1 MYYGKKTKKQNNM
14 NSWITNWKKIKI
26 KVKKIFKKQPT
37 DQHET
42 DWKSCPQC
50 KKISYLPDLIANSY
64 ICECSFHFD
73 FPAKKRLDSLFDSD
87 YETIETTNDID
98 PDPLKFKVGESKYI
112 DKIKKY
118 QKVTGQ
124 KSALLCAS
132 GRISNLRAV
141 VTCFN
146 PLFGGGRL
154 GTVENENFLAAADYA
169 IREKVDLW
177 VVIFQSSGIDVHT
190 GVTGL
195 AGMTKTIIAMNE
207 IKKAGIPTFAIAARA
222 VTGGTLASCYYQH
235 DFLII
240 ESKCV
245 SNILFSG
252 RRVTENI
259 LKSSDQIPEDFGA
272 ASGVMKAGLADIT
285 LESRKELKDTL
296 VNLASIILKKGELLD
311 KKDSTTDNAEK
322 QISTSLQET
331 SEAV

>member
-1 MYYGKKTKKQNNM
+1 M

-26 KVKKIFKKQPT
+26 KVKKIFKKQPVG
-37 DQHET
+37 QQET
-42 DWKSCPQC
+42 DWKNCPQC

-73 FPAKKRLDSLFDSD
+73 FPAKNRLDSLFDSG
-87 YETIETTNDID
+87 YKIIETDNEID
-98 PDPLKFKVGESKYI
+98 PDPLKFRVGERYKYI

-124 KSALLCAS
+124 KNALLCAS
-132 GRISNLRAV
+132 GKISNLNAV
-141 VTCFN
+141 VVCFN

-154 GTVENENFLAAADYA
+154 GTVENENFLAAANYA
-169 IREKVDLW
+169 IENKADIW

-195 AGMTKTIIAMNE
+195 AGMTKTIIAMDE
-207 IKKAGIPTFAIAARA
+207 IKKAGIPTFAVAARA
-222 VTGGTLASCYYQH
+222 VAGGTYASCFFQH
-235 DFLII
+235 EFLII

-245 SNILFSG
+245 SNMLFSG

-259 LKSSDQIPEDFGA
+259 LKSSNQIPEDFGT

-285 LESRKELKDTL
+285 LDSRKDLK
-296 VNLASIILKKGELLD
+296 NKLAKLAAIILKKGEFFD
-311 KKDSTTDNAEK
+311 QKNKEPKDPEES
-322 QISTSLQET
+322 ILTSLQKT
-331 SEAV
+331 SEAI